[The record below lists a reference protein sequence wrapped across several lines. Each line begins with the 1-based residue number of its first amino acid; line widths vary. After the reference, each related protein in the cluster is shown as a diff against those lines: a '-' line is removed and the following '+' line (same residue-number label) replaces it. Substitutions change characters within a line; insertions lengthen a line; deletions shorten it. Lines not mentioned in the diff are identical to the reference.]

1 MNKMNQT
8 QTRSPR
14 KRLLSLILAVILM
27 IGLLP
32 ISAFATG
39 DGYELSAGSRFFIVN
54 ESDPTGTDLGNFVQL
69 IGQEFAAKGKPS
81 SSVLPIVYGQEKDA
95 EKGDIVVKLDS
106 SLGEQSYKV
115 SVGQKIVVTGGDAAG
130 AFYGL
135 TNLLQMFEKNSLQDV
150 TNTPLVAERSAYID
164 CGRVYF
170 SPEMLKALIKTL
182 AWNRMNTLYL
192 DFSNNNATRF
202 FLDEMKVT
210 AGGQNYDITTARPS
224 DGKYLTQ
231 ADMVD
236 IIKVAKQYG
245 VQIIPTFNSPGHIG
259 GLYSLNNSF
268 FDKATTDDYDRS
280 CGKITLDISKADAY
294 AFGQAVVKLYVD
306 FFAGQ
311 GCKSFNIAAD
321 EATLGN
327 VKYDSTNAT
336 FVKYVNELNTYIKG
350 KGMTTRMFN
359 DGIQNVTG
367 DGISKDIIVL
377 YWAPESTAEA
387 LHKQGYQV
395 VNFSYGAGL
404 YFAYGASWWVWNQ
417 PVNTIYDG
425 WTPGVLNRN
434 TADTYQYNYVAT
446 EKTDPSNL
454 LGATF
459 AVWTDYAF
467 TQSVSGDTII
477 TRNSNDVVEKIQ
489 VVGDRCWEN
498 ASTASYTT
506 WKSGLTTAP
515 GGINVS
521 THAIDGTVLPAAS
534 GITAA
539 SQVKILVEDANTGV
553 SVAVKGEEG
562 QKATVEVKRI
572 TSGFTFDTEAHV
584 SYNVTPA
591 VDGKAYTGEGT
602 VTLPVPEDW
611 ATEASR
617 IHAYII
623 DNGAVKLIS
632 GTLSGGKYT
641 FQVPHFSE
649 MGLVQLAEG
658 AGSTENV
665 TVAVGRTSKAY
676 DLTGDNL
683 PSDDTYSLGDIASYT
698 VTTAAGSW
706 KVEGKANEIVSGGK
720 YAIGNGS
727 QYLTLNDGTPGTTT
741 DSSKAAVWTITKS
754 GSGYTIKSD
763 SYYLQHSSNRLSVS
777 TSSSGSTWYWSA
789 NDGFYFTNYR
799 TYYLTYSNGWTV
811 SRQSS
816 ARGGGQPYTVTVV
829 PGGKTVTFKGLNPG
843 STSVTLGD
851 TTYSVTVVEKQ
862 NVEIPISIIDYRA
875 DGLLFD
881 WTYNPKSGYADSY
894 RYGLVHGKAA
904 DWGPTVGI
912 GTSSKLNTSTGLYEV
927 DGYASSNVEQI
938 EGTII
943 QKTSNSNS
951 NTTFYSNSTDNNWSR
966 AGLVQEKLGANG
978 MPVYTDA
985 AVKYVASLLEA
996 GYYNEMSGNCNSLI
1010 YNTFVASN
1018 GSRTI
1023 RNTSASGFSENFKN
1037 AKTYANISNAYDLA
1051 WYLLNTIYQAD
1062 TNMTTVTGTD
1072 KKEHSVP
1079 IYGMAVDAYKSIV
1092 LTDNGTGTY
1101 SFEAGYSGTKKDVRY
1116 DQESGT
1122 IYNGTNG
1129 GDESGFYPL
1138 ENLGYEQPGLLTA
1151 TSKVNNG
1158 AKNGGF
1164 TLRGESQFVYNKA
1177 SNLYFTFTGDDDVY
1191 MYINGV
1197 LALDLGGAHGRNNK
1211 TVNLNDLDPTKYGL
1225 KEGQVATFTFF
1236 YMERCSDA
1244 STFGI
1249 ETNMELVQRAIN
1261 VEKKAYDTSYAN
1273 EYASGTAVINR
1284 TTVAYDLIVTNKSN
1298 SPMSQIKLTDT
1309 DSLHSENGRE
1319 YGKAELGYG
1328 VTTPSV
1334 TPSTWADPEGRGTV
1348 ALGQGNGYVLFITD
1362 STGTEVANTR
1372 KSLSSLQDLSNE
1384 IAGLTLPAGQSLH
1397 VRFLTATTK
1406 INDSK
1411 ILDYINTVEV
1421 SATVGGQALSDKA
1434 SHELYSYNAKDT
1446 GRTYVVD
1453 FGLPL
1458 EIKGIFDT
1466 GAAKNI
1472 GEVSLSP
1479 KNEQKYGT
1487 IDPKFNGYDTV
1498 LIYTLK
1504 ANTTINEPETITLDV
1519 VYKIGNSNIKL
1530 EKTLTII
1537 PASNVY
1543 YEDSLAAFTNG
1554 KGAAK
1559 DAKWSIVD
1567 KDGNETT
1574 EGTAPTQAL
1583 EQLGSSGIYGK
1594 DDAYNSSSMLSM
1606 GTAHKVTVT
1615 AAMLEAYNGD
1625 NKDNFAWPTAQF
1637 TFKGTGFDIISLT
1650 DNTSG
1655 AIMVTVEGVTDTTY
1669 KKNFLVNNYYGYK
1682 YDERSGEWGTVASSD
1697 SNAIYQIPVMK
1708 VNGIPYGEYK
1718 VTIGVLYNSLFD
1730 KTGNSAY
1737 SFWLDAVRIYDPMGE
1752 YTGYT
1757 QDNEGYPQYIKLHDE
1772 VVKKTAT
1779 PNGNALFIDGAEKA
1793 TIEQYTN
1800 LGPNNEVYLMK
1811 GQAITFKLTGT
1822 DVGKI
1827 ASVQIGAKAP
1837 KGAVE
1842 LKVNDSVVVEKLST
1856 ATEMYYDITTLVTG
1870 GSYQVTITNT
1880 TGNILSLTNLKIT
1893 YSEKGSVSLGTLNT
1907 QEQENAVSLVRALFT
1922 APVATFSPET
1932 FQADWGRAVRAGKRA
1947 TLTVK
1952 TSADVKSITVD
1963 GQAITSYTTRTQRTG
1978 WGWWSPKVTY
1988 HVFTYTITAPAQT
2001 TDYAVCAVN
2010 AEGTAS
2016 EAVTATLTVKP
2027 TTWWNWW
2034 F

>member
-32 ISAFATG
+32 ISAFAT
-39 DGYELSAGSRFFIVN
+39 SASAQAGEDKAATQDSEFLRIFHLDCGRKYFTVN
-54 ESDPTGTDLGNFVQL
+54 EIEGIIDQLAENHFTHLQLAFGNNGFRFLLNDMSVKANNKTYSSDDVKNAVTNGNATYSNGKNTASTMLSETDMDT
-69 IGQEFAAKGKPS
+69 IIAYAKGK
-81 SSVLPIVYGQEKDA
+81 
-95 EKGDIVVKLDS
+95 DISIIPML
-106 SLGEQSYKV
+106 
-115 SVGQKIVVTGGDAAG
+115 
-130 AFYGL
+130 
-135 TNLLQMFEKNSLQDV
+135 
-150 TNTPLVAERSAYID
+150 NTPGHMDALVSAMKKLGVGTQRTDSEMSLTSDAQVEFIKAFQQKYIT
-164 CGRVYF
+164 YF
-170 SPEMLKALIKTL
+170 A
-182 AWNRMNTLYL
+182 
-192 DFSNNNATRF
+192 
-202 FLDEMKVT
+202 
-210 AGGQNYDITTARPS
+210 
-224 DGKYLTQ
+224 
-231 ADMVD
+231 
-236 IIKVAKQYG
+236 
-245 VQIIPTFNSPGHIG
+245 
-259 GLYSLNNSF
+259 
-268 FDKATTDDYDRS
+268 
-280 CGKITLDISKADAY
+280 SKGSEY
-294 AFGQAVVKLYVD
+294 YNL
-306 FFAGQ
+306 
-311 GCKSFNIAAD
+311 AAD
-321 EATLGN
+321 EYSFSGLSDTEYTAF
-327 VKYDSTNAT
+327 A
-336 FVKYVNELNTYIKG
+336 KYVNEVAKMV
-350 KGMTTRMFN
+350 KDAKMTPLAYN
-359 DGIQNVTG
+359 DGFLYSGKTSSVPFDEDIMICYWAQGTNYASVTELHNAGFKILNNNDAWYYVLGDYLYDIWSKGQWGYEDALKGIKSTPVTQAKNVADKEIPVAG
-367 DGISKDIIVL
+367 SVLCCWCDGPSKSWADSKDNVYDLIATMAK
-377 YWAPESTAEA
+377 YNPD
-387 LHKQGYQV
+387 
-395 VNFSYGAGL
+395 
-404 YFAYGASWWVWNQ
+404 YFTDKVKLSAS
-417 PVNTIYDG
+417 D
-425 WTPGVLNRN
+425 
-434 TADTYQYNYVAT
+434 
-446 EKTDPSNL
+446 
-454 LGATF
+454 
-459 AVWTDYAF
+459 
-467 TQSVSGDTII
+467 
-477 TRNSNDVVEKIQ
+477 
-489 VVGDRCWEN
+489 N
-498 ASTASYTT
+498 A
-506 WKSGLTTAP
+506 
-515 GGINVS
+515 
-521 THAIDGTVLPAAS
+521 
-534 GITAA
+534 
-539 SQVKILVEDANTGV
+539 TGV
-553 SVAVKGEEG
+553 SVAVTGAKG
-562 QKATVEVKRI
+562 QKATVEVKKI
-572 TSGFTFDTEAHV
+572 TSDFTFDTEAHV

-602 VTLPVPEDW
+602 VTLPVPEGW
-611 ATEASR
+611 ATEDSR
-617 IHAYII
+617 IRAYII

-641 FQVPHFSE
+641 FQAPHFSE
-649 MGLVQLAEG
+649 MGLVQLAKG

-683 PSDDTYSLGDIASYT
+683 PNDDTYSLGDIASYT

-720 YAIGNGS
+720 YAIGNGL
-727 QYLTLNDGTPGTTT
+727 QYLTLNDGTLGPT
-741 DSSKAAVWTITKS
+741 DESSNATVWTITKS
-754 GSGYTIKSD
+754 SSNSYTIKSD
-763 SYYLQHSSNRLSVS
+763 SYYLRHSSNRLSVS
-777 TSSSGSTWYWSA
+777 TSSSSSTWSWSA
-789 NDGFYFTNYR
+789 NDGFYFTDYYGR
-799 TYYLTYSNGWTV
+799 YYYLTYSNGWTV
-811 SRQSS
+811 SRYASTK
-816 ARGGGQPYTVTVV
+816 GQPYTATEV

-843 STSVTLGD
+843 GTSVTLGD

-881 WTYNPKSGYADSY
+881 WTYNPDSGYADSY
-894 RYGLVHGKAA
+894 RYGLVHGKATG
-904 DWGPTVGI
+904 WGATVGS
-912 GTSSKLNTSTGLYEV
+912 GATSKLNTNTGLYEV
-927 DGYASSNVEQI
+927 DGYTSSNVEQI

-985 AVKYVASLLEA
+985 AVRYVASLLKA

-1010 YNTFVASN
+1010 YDTFVASN
-1018 GSRTI
+1018 DF
-1023 RNTSASGFSENFKN
+1023 RNTSADGFSENFKN

-1072 KKEHSVP
+1072 MKEHSVP

-1116 DQESGT
+1116 DRESGT

-1138 ENLGYEQPGLLTA
+1138 EDLGYEQPGLLTA

-1158 AKNGGF
+1158 AKNGSF
-1164 TLRGESQFVYNKA
+1164 TLRGESQFVYNKD

-1191 MYINGV
+1191 MYINGT
-1197 LALDLGGAHGRNNK
+1197 LALDLGGAHGRNSK
-1211 TVNLNDLDPTKYGL
+1211 TVNLNDLDATKYGL

-1249 ETNMELVQRAIN
+1249 KTNMELVQRAIN

-1273 EYASGTAVINR
+1273 EYASGTAVING

-1309 DSLHSENGRE
+1309 DSLHSENGSE

-1334 TPSTWADPEGRGTV
+1334 TASTWIDPERRGTV

-1372 KSLSSLQDLSNE
+1372 KSLGSLQALSNE
-1384 IAGLTLPAGQSLH
+1384 IASLTLPAGQSLH

-1458 EIKGIFDT
+1458 KIEGIFDT
-1466 GAAKNI
+1466 GAQSNI
-1472 GEVSLSP
+1472 GDVSLSP

-1487 IDPKFNGYDTV
+1487 VDPKFNGYDTV

-1519 VYKIGNSNIKL
+1519 VYRIGNSDIKL

-1554 KGAAK
+1554 TGAASGA
-1559 DAKWSIVD
+1559 DWSIV
-1567 KDGNETT
+1567 
-1574 EGTAPTQAL
+1574 GTATDEQKSATQAL
-1583 EQLGSSGIYGK
+1583 EELGKHSNVYGH
-1594 DDAYNSSSMLSM
+1594 DGAYDNSSMLSM

-1615 AAMLEAYNGD
+1615 AAMAANWAGD
-1625 NKDNFAWPTAQF
+1625 TTSAWPTAQF

-1650 DNTSG
+1650 NNKSG
-1655 AIMVTVEGVTDTTY
+1655 AIFVDVYAGSKAEGTAE
-1669 KKNFLVNNYYGYK
+1669 KKYVVNNYYGYT
-1682 YDERSGEWGTVASSD
+1682 YENGEWIVKQNASD
-1697 SNAIYQIPVMK
+1697 TLYQIPVMK
-1708 VNGIPYGEYK
+1708 ITDLAYGEHTVVIK
-1718 VTIGVLYNSLFD
+1718 VAYSEYFD
-1730 KTGNSAY
+1730 TASKNEY
-1737 SFWLDAVRIYDPMGE
+1737 SFWLDAIRVYNPMGKDYD
-1752 YTGYT
+1752 YTA
-1757 QDNEGYPQYIKLHDE
+1757 DNEGYPQYIKLRDE
-1772 VVKKTAT
+1772 LAKTAET
-1779 PNGNALFIDGAEKA
+1779 NKGVVFIDGAA
-1793 TIEQYTN
+1793 NASIADYAN
-1800 LGPNNEVYLMK
+1800 FGPNNEVYLMK
-1811 GQAITFKLTGT
+1811 GQAISFKVPEN
-1822 DVGKI
+1822 DKI
-1827 ASVQIGAKAP
+1827 ASIQIGAKAP
-1837 KGAVE
+1837 NGKTTMTVTGT
-1842 LKVNDSVVVEKLST
+1842 NDKALATEALST
-1856 ATEMYYDITTLVTG
+1856 ATEMYYQIANAG
-1870 GSYQVTITNT
+1870 EQFTITNT
-1880 TGNILSLTNLKIT
+1880 GDGILSLTNLKIT
-1893 YSEKGSVSLGTLNT
+1893 FNDKNHKEVTLEEMT
-1907 QEQENAVSLVRALFT
+1907 AKEQANAVAMVQALFT

-1952 TSADVKSITVD
+1952 TSADVESITVD
-1963 GQAITSYTTRTQRTG
+1963 GQSITSYTTRTQRTG

-2016 EAVTATLTVKP
+2016 EAVTATLTVRP
-2027 TTWWNWW
+2027 ATWWNWW